1 MNGMRNTVRDGSV
14 CVSKPRVT
22 GSNLGSGDIVRFGP
36 NSLSFNTSKALSDI
50 YAVRANVQKS
60 DGYASMSPSR
70 YTPNTLTAIF
80 KNIHT
85 FKRRILTQAF
95 SDQSIK
101 EMEGRIQENI
111 SSFLDI
117 LVSGTG
123 SESGWSSPKNISE
136 KCDWLAFDVI
146 TDLSYG
152 NDLDMLNSPQMRW
165 FPSVIRK
172 ISQRSL
178 IFRLDVVLLTQKYT
192 EIVAAARWTR
202 SQAAARLQLGNN
214 NEQKDI
220 FGAMMNAKDKKTR
233 LQFTRKDLGL
243 ESMLLLVAGSDTTAT
258 ALSASLNYILHDTN
272 TLAHLTSVI
281 RTTFPTES
289 SITATSVLSSPDCS
303 VLHACINGAMRLTPP
318 APNLLP
324 RTVLSGGMEVD
335 GIYVPAGTIVGV
347 SAYTIHRN
355 RTYFSNPDENEPG
368 RWLEGNE
375 VSQQKMQMAFVP
387 FSMGPR
393 KCVAWR
399 LAWAELNLAIAR
411 VLWRFDLRLAE
422 SARCCKEGLKCEY
435 SFKAGVTTAVDGPMI
450 EFRPR
455 RDNDP
460 RPFVFVW
467 SPLNEGYSDDGFIL
481 LRHTS
486 EGKLERVPVPD
497 ASLPHRDAVH
507 VEYSFDLQQL
517 EPGGSITYCHSLPR
531 RYREQL
537 EPGERYELV
546 WPGTKI
552 RLWDWKVPCDYV
564 GSRLT
569 PNPTQ
574 PDLIL
579 PGGPSVTFT
588 YEQIE
593 SPAFIRGQSTPP
605 LLPSDR
611 V

>member
-1 MNGMRNTVRDGSV
+1 MGAARAEPGLSPKRRG
-14 CVSKPRVT
+14 
-22 GSNLGSGDIVRFGP
+22 NLHTKDYEWHEKYGDIVRFGP
-36 NSLSFNTSKALSDI
+36 NSLSFKTSKALSDS

-60 DGYASMSPSR
+60 DGYASISPSR
-70 YTPNTLTAIF
+70 YTSNTLTAIS

-95 SDQSIK
+95 PDQSIQ

-117 LVSGTG
+117 LISGTG

-178 IFRLDVVLLTQKYT
+178 IGLFQPCFIKFRLDVVLLTQKYR
-192 EIVAAARWTR
+192 EIVAVARWTR
-202 SQAAARLQLGNN
+202 SQAAARLQPGNN

-220 FGAMMNAKDKKTR
+220 FGAMMNAKDNKTA

-258 ALSASLNYILHDTN
+258 ALSATLNYILHDTN
-272 TLAHLTSVI
+272 TLAHLTSII
-281 RTTFPTES
+281 RRTFPTES

-303 VLHACINGAMRLTPP
+303 VLHACINEAMRLTPP

-355 RTYFSNPDENEPG
+355 RTYFSNPDGYEPG

-375 VSQQKMQMAFVP
+375 MSQQKMQMAFVP
-387 FSMGPR
+387 FSMEPR

-411 VLWRFDLRLAE
+411 VLWRYDLRLAE
-422 SARCCKEGLKCEY
+422 SARCCKEGSKCEY

-455 RDNDP
+455 I
-460 RPFVFVW
+460 V
-467 SPLNEGYSDDGFIL
+467 
-481 LRHTS
+481 
-486 EGKLERVPVPD
+486 
-497 ASLPHRDAVH
+497 
-507 VEYSFDLQQL
+507 
-517 EPGGSITYCHSLPR
+517 
-531 RYREQL
+531 
-537 EPGERYELV
+537 
-546 WPGTKI
+546 
-552 RLWDWKVPCDYV
+552 
-564 GSRLT
+564 
-569 PNPTQ
+569 
-574 PDLIL
+574 
-579 PGGPSVTFT
+579 
-588 YEQIE
+588 
-593 SPAFIRGQSTPP
+593 
-605 LLPSDR
+605 
-611 V
+611 